1 MESEDKNDWLHA
13 LELSNFCQK
22 LDTKSDSNSIHS
34 SIQSD
39 LLKKV
44 ANSESSPLARNFY
57 LTSPNS
63 GVNVDTSFPNEMQ
76 VAAISDPDYLDIEVL
91 FDSMTTKILPS
102 VGIDNWVLKIDL
114 VDIGSL
120 LKRQFILYLSNK
132 VLRRVDD
139 FVEFEPNSTITCSEN
154 DFRKVLA
161 NPLNAVG
168 RLMDGSIEVEGG
180 KMSLINFLRNLKP

>member
-1 MESEDKNDWLHA
+1 MAVFVTLVRHAVCPSRLERGPCWLHA
-13 LELSNFCQK
+13 LDLSNFCQK

-91 FDSMTTKILPS
+91 FDSMTKPARQFLNFSIFQQNL
-102 VGIDNWVLKIDL
+102 LKIRSPTL
-114 VDIGSL
+114 LETLWTWKKLILGSE
-120 LKRQFILYLSNK
+120 YS
-132 VLRRVDD
+132 
-139 FVEFEPNSTITCSEN
+139 
-154 DFRKVLA
+154 
-161 NPLNAVG
+161 
-168 RLMDGSIEVEGG
+168 
-180 KMSLINFLRNLKP
+180 FL